1 MSITTLNI
9 VNTTDAYRIEALLEI
24 AAAFPEPLTAA
35 EVARRRRIP
44 APFLGRLLAAT
55 AHAGIV
61 ATARG
66 PRGGVRL
73 ARRPELVTLVE
84 VASPPPPGRA
94 GGAAVAW
101 LDAAL
106 AAARREV
113 LERTTLAD
121 LVAVDRRSSTD
132 PDWNI

>member
-1 MSITTLNI
+1 
-9 VNTTDAYRIEALLEI
+9 VNTTEAYRLEALLEI
-24 AAAFPEPLTAA
+24 AAAYPEPLTAA

-55 AHAGIV
+55 ARTGIL

-73 ARRPELVTLVE
+73 ARRPELVTLAE
-84 VASPPPPGRA
+84 VAPPPPARRA
-94 GGAAVAW
+94 GGVAVAW
-101 LDAAL
+101 LDTAL
-106 AAARREV
+106 AAARLEV

-121 LVAVDRRSSTD
+121 LIAVERRSSTD

>member
-1 MSITTLNI
+1 M
-9 VNTTDAYRIEALLEI
+9 NTTDAYRIEALLEI

-35 EVARRRRIP
+35 EVSRRRRIP
-44 APFLGRLLAAT
+44 APFLGRLVAAM

-61 ATARG
+61 TTARG

-73 ARRPELVTLVE
+73 ARRPELVTLAEAVPL
-84 VASPPPPGRA
+84 PPPRRA

-101 LDAAL
+101 LDGAL

-121 LVAVDRRSSTD
+121 LVAVERRSSTD